1 MSDLYINVSPATHI
15 LPNGDMNFT
24 PVVVQPNEIFDR
36 RQTNLDVDKYSSF
49 RKFNIKEIYGHE
61 NLTLVR
67 EFALGDLIMLIPVAR
82 NFKRQKNIKNLF
94 IATSERFIKPLKT
107 LFPDLEFLKLS
118 ACDNKKHGLQIH
130 LNGILEC
137 DHSLNNEQR
146 NLHRMDIYANFL
158 NTKIDKLDWSSQM
171 QTKGKLFINPKEN
184 TIALQIRGSGY
195 MKTLPYE
202 FVQRMATSIAAKGFK
217 VLLIDQDASKGFEDH
232 NIINACGKM
241 TVIDIIE
248 NLKHCKCVLT
258 MDSGVLWLAHVAA
271 CPVITFLGSTRE
283 HERMTLHPL
292 YPEKARTIDL
302 ATHIGCTPCFETR
315 ARCKGTID
323 CMNKF
328 NHDTILNEVHR
339 NLDIILK
346 GV

>member
-1 MSDLYINVSPATHI
+1 MGNLYINISPATHI
-15 LPNGDMNFT
+15 LPCGDMNFT
-24 PVVVQPNEIFDR
+24 PIVVKQNEIFDR
-36 RQTNLDVDKYSSF
+36 RQTTLNVDKFKYF
-49 RKFNIKEIYGHE
+49 RKFNIKEIVDQE
-61 NLTLVR
+61 SLTLVR

-82 NFKRQKNIKNLF
+82 NFKKQKNIKNLF
-94 IATSERFIKPLKT
+94 IATSERFIKPLNT

-118 ACDNKKHGLQIH
+118 TCESKKHGLKIH

-146 NLHRMDIYANFL
+146 NLHRVDIYGKFL
-158 NTKIDKLDWSSQM
+158 DTKIDQLDWSSQM
-171 QTKGKLFINPKEN
+171 QTKGRLFIKPQEN

-202 FVQRMATSIAAKGFK
+202 FVQRMALSIAAKGFK
-217 VLLIDQDASKGFEDH
+217 VLLIDQDAGKGFEGK

-241 TVIDIIE
+241 SVVDIIE
-248 NLKHCKCVLT
+248 NLKYCKCVLT
-258 MDSGVLWLAHVAA
+258 MDSGVLWLAHVAS

-283 HERMTLHPL
+283 HERLSLHPL
-292 YPEKARTIDL
+292 YPAKAKSIDL
-302 ATHIGCTPCFETR
+302 ATHIGCTPCFETK